1 MPKKTPKVETTPQ
14 TDQDRIRE
22 LEKRVDLLEDR
33 IVAQLEE
40 LNRYL
45 GSPDGY
51 AELQLGNVLSLEVPQ
66 YKGSKEEALDILGD
80 LGLPPVEERAGRA
93 KRRS

>member
-1 MPKKTPKVETTPQ
+1 MPKKTPKVEKTPQ
-14 TDQDRIRE
+14 TDQERIAD
-22 LEKRVDLLEDR
+22 LERRIDLLEDQ

-51 AELQLGNVLSLEVPQ
+51 AELQLGNVLSLEP
-66 YKGSKEEALDILGD
+66 KPDSSKRGALED
-80 LGLPPVEERAGRA
+80 LSLEKLELPPVEGFQRER
-93 KRRS
+93 RRK